1 MRKILIASLLITGLF
16 AQDRGERQ
24 RPEQRGPEDQ
34 KKQEQRENRKQV
46 WLVAQQTEHLK
57 LTEEQAE
64 KLFPRMRDHRLKLGS
79 IHDEHRKMMDEMRDK
94 IERGDEIKNKEIRS
108 HLKKDHRA

>member
-34 KKQEQRENRKQV
+34 K
-46 WLVAQQTEHLK
+46 
-57 LTEEQAE
+57 
-64 KLFPRMRDHRLKLGS
+64 
-79 IHDEHRKMMDEMRDK
+79 
-94 IERGDEIKNKEIRS
+94 
-108 HLKKDHRA
+108 